1 MTHLLA
7 ILAIVIYAT
16 SALML
21 FVQLWRSQDSGVPW
35 IAPRVTFMGALLLH
49 TLTMG
54 CVIQDPKLVL
64 LDNGADYFLWV
75 SWALA
80 CAFAYIQRRVQ
91 YPIIGAFVIPAIVV
105 FMGSSSY
112 LLHKDTVSVLG
123 STNISPRQDVV
134 LSMLHAVPAL
144 VSVVS
149 LALALV
155 VSIVFLIVE
164 RRLKRRKG
172 KALALSG
179 PNLQLLDR
187 LNKNLVQVGFVAISL
202 VVLSG
207 GLWAV
212 SEQKPVFSA
221 DTSVISGLVV
231 WVLLAFILH
240 VRLVLRWSPKQVSR
254 LTVLVTGSFFITVFV
269 VLAFAGRLTHAELW
283 S

>member
-1 MTHLLA
+1 M
-7 ILAIVIYAT
+7 
-16 SALML
+16 
-21 FVQLWRSQDSGVPW
+21 
-35 IAPRVTFMGALLLH
+35 LH

-123 STNISPRQDVV
+123 TDIPPRQDVI

-172 KALALSG
+172 NALTLSG
-179 PNLQLLDR
+179 PNLQLLDK
-187 LNKNLVQVGFVAISL
+187 LNKNLVQIGFVAISL

-212 SEQKPVFSA
+212 SERKPVFSA

-231 WVLLAFILH
+231 WVLLACILH

>member
-7 ILAIVIYAT
+7 IVSIVLYAT

-21 FVQLWRSQDSGVPW
+21 FVQLWRSHESGGSW
-35 IAPRVTFMGALLLH
+35 MAPRIAFIGALMLH

-123 STNISPRQDVV
+123 TDIPPRQDVI

-172 KALALSG
+172 NALTLSG
-179 PNLQLLDR
+179 PNLQLLDK
-187 LNKNLVQVGFVAISL
+187 LNKNLVQIGFVAISL

-212 SEQKPVFSA
+212 SERKPVFSA

-231 WVLLAFILH
+231 WVLLACILH

>member
-7 ILAIVIYAT
+7 TLAILLY
-16 SALML
+16 SAAA
-21 FVQLWRSQDSGVPW
+21 G
-35 IAPRVTFMGALLLH
+35 LLLGDVWRARGEATRSRFSGILFLCALILH
-49 TLTMG
+49 TVTMG
-54 CVIQDPKLVL
+54 LVIQDPKLVL
-64 LDNGADYFLWV
+64 LSNGADYFLWV
-75 SWALA
+75 SWGLA
-80 CAFAYIQRRVQ
+80 VAFAVLRRKLN
-91 YPIIGAFVIPAIVV
+91 YPIIGAFVIPAVV
-105 FMGSSSY
+105 LFMGSSSY
-112 LLHKDTVSVLG
+112 LLHKASPSILES
-123 STNISPRQDVV
+123 STIPPRQDLF

-155 VSIVFLIVE
+155 VSVVFLIVE

-172 KALALSG
+172 AALTASG

-187 LNKNLVQVGFVAISL
+187 LNRRLVQIGFVAISL

-221 DTSVISGLVV
+221 DTSVISGLAV
-231 WVLLAFILH
+231 WLLLAFILH
-240 VRLVLRWSPKQVSR
+240 VRTVLRWSPKQVSR
-254 LTVLVTGSFFITVFV
+254 LTVVVTASFFVAIFV
-269 VLAFAGRLTHAELW
+269 VLAVAGQLTHAELW